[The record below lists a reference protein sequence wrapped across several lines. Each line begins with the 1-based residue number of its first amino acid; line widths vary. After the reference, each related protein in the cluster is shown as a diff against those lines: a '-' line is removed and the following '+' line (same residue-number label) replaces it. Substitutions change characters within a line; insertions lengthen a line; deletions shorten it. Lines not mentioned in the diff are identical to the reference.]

1 MTAQF
6 LDTKTAPR
14 SRRRQRP
21 PLRQQLQP
29 EHQWIVWEI
38 IFKLSLNTMLGLGA
52 LVTLLR
58 LIPFQQLQQAKL
70 QEIQLQVQETET
82 RVQEQRQEFQRSF
95 DPRQSRRIMQEVAP
109 RLDPNQRQVF
119 LTPPSP

>member
-1 MTAQF
+1 MTAEF
-6 LDTKTAPR
+6 LNTKTTSR

-21 PLRQQLQP
+21 PLRPQLQP
-29 EHQWIVWEI
+29 EHQWIIWEI

-52 LVTLLR
+52 LVTLVR
-58 LIPFQQLQQAKL
+58 LIPFQQLQKAKL

-95 DPRQSRRIMQEVAP
+95 DPRQSRRIMQEVSP
-109 RLDPNQRQVF
+109 RLDPNQRKIF
-119 LTPPSP
+119 LMPPRP